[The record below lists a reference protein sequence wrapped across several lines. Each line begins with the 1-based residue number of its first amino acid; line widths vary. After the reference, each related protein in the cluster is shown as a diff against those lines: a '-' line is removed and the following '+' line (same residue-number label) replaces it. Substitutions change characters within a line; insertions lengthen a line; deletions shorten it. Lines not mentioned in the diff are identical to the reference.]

1 MKTREKRVA
10 KILIA
15 GALCFTQLQ
24 LPIGA
29 LAAEGDPE
37 NLALNKDVTVSA
49 LEVPG
54 QWGGEMAVDGD
65 REDSSSR
72 WSSGSLETGTP
83 QWLEVDLGSPQ
94 TFNSISLYWEASAG
108 QVYRLEGRNSADEEW
123 TTFYETENGDGELD
137 VIELSDPV
145 TYQYV
150 RLYITQGNGRY
161 SSVSLYEIEIYNYT
175 DDMLAENALDA
186 LEVPSSTKENFTLS
200 LGDEETAITW

>member
-1 MKTREKRVA
+1 MKTRENRVGQ
-10 KILIA
+10 ILIA

-123 TTFYETENGDGELD
+123 TTFYETENGDGELGLFQF
-137 VIELSDPV
+137 ILPV
-145 TYQYV
+145 K
-150 RLYITQGNGRY
+150 ICCF
-161 SSVSLYEIEIYNYT
+161 IYNCPPMSVIKRNII
-175 DDMLAENALDA
+175 DILRNNNHL
-186 LEVPSSTKENFTLS
+186 FTQCMGIS
-200 LGDEETAITW
+200 

>member
-54 QWGGEMAVDGD
+54 Q
-65 REDSSSR
+65 
-72 WSSGSLETGTP
+72 
-83 QWLEVDLGSPQ
+83 
-94 TFNSISLYWEASAG
+94 
-108 QVYRLEGRNSADEEW
+108 
-123 TTFYETENGDGELD
+123 
-137 VIELSDPV
+137 
-145 TYQYV
+145 
-150 RLYITQGNGRY
+150 
-161 SSVSLYEIEIYNYT
+161 
-175 DDMLAENALDA
+175 
-186 LEVPSSTKENFTLS
+186 
-200 LGDEETAITW
+200 